1 MEQEQHQEL
10 QVLRSEVKEL
20 KDAHERAERMKLD
33 LDKER
38 THVDDLKQKF
48 DHANTELTSWKRK
61 LNTLEKESRKEKAL
75 NQDKEAEM
83 NRLRQENKEF

>member
-1 MEQEQHQEL
+1 M
-10 QVLRSEVKEL
+10 LRSEVKEL